1 MSIEPGTP
9 YRITN
14 RLAQLDLYLSVE
26 NQESVI
32 GQKVGTEDHHTWIF
46 DAVGNGC
53 FMIRSAVNGLYI
65 GFRGLPMP
73 ERELIVGDRDVA
85 KEWLITLDKP
95 DFKIRLANSEDPF
108 VMEFP
113 KNNLQPGTFARL
125 GINLPILP
133 VPMPT
138 NQTWTFTKLD

>member
-1 MSIEPGTP
+1 
-9 YRITN
+9 
-14 RLAQLDLYLSVE
+14 
-26 NQESVI
+26 
-32 GQKVGTEDHHTWIF
+32 
-46 DAVGNGC
+46 
-53 FMIRSAVNGLYI
+53 MIRSAVNGLYI

-95 DFKIRLANSEDPF
+95 DFKCEHPILSWYPYLSSISFDRIRLANSEDPF

-138 NQTWTFTKLD
+138 NQTWTFTKREL